1 MNRRQIEEWAGNPV
15 FLISW
20 PFTGSVNTAEGKQYT
35 WSAWRKEQRKQWIL
49 LKLTK
54 GGMALITDG
63 ENTFGVPPFY
73 VSPIV
78 TITEE

>member
-1 MNRRQIEEWAGNPV
+1 MNHRQVEEWAGNPV
-15 FLISW
+15 FLLAW
-20 PFTGSVNTAEGKQYT
+20 PFIGPVNTAEGNQYQ
-35 WSAWRKEQRKQWIL
+35 WYRQSAEKRKQWIL

-78 TITEE
+78 TITE